1 MRRQFL
7 VTGGAGFIGS
17 NIVDRLVELGHD
29 VRVLDDFSSGHRRNL
44 AHLADRIELVEG
56 TITDPAV
63 CRAACNGVEVVLH
76 QAAVPSVPRSM
87 EDPVTSHQA
96 NVDGVF
102 NMLMAARDARVRR
115 FVFAASSAA
124 YGETPELPKREH
136 MPVCPISPYG
146 ANKAIGEVYCYA
158 FYKSFG
164 LQTVSLRYFNVFG
177 PRQDPN
183 SQYAAAIPA
192 FLSRMLKGERPV
204 VFGDGEQS
212 RDFSHVDNIIEANLK
227 AAEARETHGEVLN
240 IACGAAVTVN
250 QVLAQMNEL
259 LGTDIKPKYEP
270 ERPGDI
276 KHSMADI
283 SLARQ
288 VIGYQPVVQFR
299 EGLRRAFQWYKDNL

>member
-1 MRRQFL
+1 MKRQFL

-17 NIVDRLVELGHD
+17 NIVDRLVELGHG
-29 VRVLDDFSSGHRRNL
+29 VRVLDDFSSGHRQNL

-56 TITDPAV
+56 TITNPAV

-87 EDPVTSHQA
+87 DDPVTSHLA
-96 NVDGVF
+96 NVDGTF

-136 MPVCPISPYG
+136 MAVCPISPYG

-192 FLSRMLKGERPV
+192 FLSRMLQGERPV

-212 RDFSHVDNIIEANLK
+212 RDFSHVDNVIEANLK

-288 VIGYQPVVQFR
+288 VIGYEPVVQFR